1 MRTFSPIQLFSIL
14 YKLYVEKYFTETFNK
29 LVILKIPANTV
40 NQISATLETGLFKN
54 EIDVKLCYEH
64 FAHVEQ
70 IYNYIK
76 IYISQD
82 NMYSYV
88 TINRDA
94 MNQLQC
100 VYDCISHDVKDCVE
114 RFIQNTHNNFVDYV
128 I

>member
-40 NQISATLETGLFKN
+40 NQINAALETGLFKH

-88 TINRDA
+88 VINRDA

-100 VYDCISHDVKDCVE
+100 VYDCIPHDIKDCVTE
-114 RFIQNTHNNFVDYV
+114 FMRTTHDNFVDYV

>member
-40 NQISATLETGLFKN
+40 NQISATLETGLFKH

-100 VYDCISHDVKDCVE
+100 VYDCISHDIKDCVE
-114 RFIQNTHNNFVDYV
+114 RFIQNTHSNFVDYV

>member
-40 NQISATLETGLFKN
+40 NQINAALEKSLFKH
-54 EIDVKLCYEH
+54 EIDIMLCYEH
-64 FAHVEQ
+64 FVYVEQ

-76 IYISQD
+76 IYVSPD
-82 NMYSYV
+82 NMYTYV

-100 VYDCISHDVKDCVE
+100 VYDCIPSDVKDCV
-114 RFIQNTHNNFVDYV
+114 NTFMKTTHSNFVDYV

>member
-88 TINRDA
+88 VINRDA

-100 VYDCISHDVKDCVE
+100 IYDCVSHDVKDCVE
-114 RFIQNTHNNFVDYV
+114 RFIQNTHSNFVDYV

>member
-114 RFIQNTHNNFVDYV
+114 RFVQNTHNNFVDYV

>member
-40 NQISATLETGLFKN
+40 NQISATLEKSLFKH

-64 FAHVEQ
+64 LAHVEQ

-88 TINRDA
+88 VINRDA

-100 VYDCISHDVKDCVE
+100 VYDCIPHDIKDCVTAFM
-114 RFIQNTHNNFVDYV
+114 RTTNDNFVDYV

>member
-14 YKLYVEKYFTETFNK
+14 YKLYAEKYFAEKFSK

-40 NQISATLETGLFKN
+40 NQITAALEKSLFKHK
-54 EIDVKLCYEH
+54 IDIMLCYEH

-82 NMYSYV
+82 NMYTYV

-114 RFIQNTHNNFVDYV
+114 TFMQTTHDNFVDYV

>member
-40 NQISATLETGLFKN
+40 NQISATLETGLFKH

-114 RFIQNTHNNFVDYV
+114 RFIQNPHSNFVDYV

>member
-40 NQISATLETGLFKN
+40 NQINAALEKGLFKH
-54 EIDVKLCYEH
+54 EIDIMLCYEH
-64 FAHVEQ
+64 FVYVEQ

-76 IYISQD
+76 IYVSPD
-82 NMYSYV
+82 NMYTYV

-100 VYDCISHDVKDCVE
+100 VYDCIPSDVKDCV
-114 RFIQNTHNNFVDYV
+114 NTFMKTTHSNFVDYV

>member
-88 TINRDA
+88 VINRDA

-100 VYDCISHDVKDCVE
+100 VYDCVSHDVKDCVE
-114 RFIQNTHNNFVDYV
+114 RFIQNTHSNFVDYV

>member
-100 VYDCISHDVKDCVE
+100 IYDCISHDVKDCVE